1 MYATKKKIF
10 FAVYRLGYCTVQTGK
25 GMFTRNCIVLYCIV
39 LYRNFFIDL
48 ITMNMM
54 LCDVNILI
62 CLLLPFYRFASY
74 EKENIISQ
82 IKRTT

>member
-1 MYATKKKIF
+1 
-10 FAVYRLGYCTVQTGK
+10 
-25 GMFTRNCIVLYCIV
+25 
-39 LYRNFFIDL
+39 
-48 ITMNMM
+48 MNMM